1 MADSDKVFFVTPQ
14 TMSLAL
20 TDYNLFT
27 KHKLHG
33 LSICQFA
40 KPLAENLRSVAH
52 SNLFIKNI
60 EYWQTCRGQ
69 VQRGEEDAI
78 QCFKLHFPRF

>member
-1 MADSDKVFFVTPQ
+1 MADSDKIFFVAPQ

-20 TDYNLFT
+20 TDYSLFT
-27 KHKLHG
+27 KHKLDG

-60 EYWQTCRGQ
+60 EYWQTC
-69 VQRGEEDAI
+69 I
-78 QCFKLHFPRF
+78 QCFKLHFPRIIKEYCDISFF